1 MFRFDPAAF
10 PTDPGVYLFRDGTGA
25 VLYVGKAVNL
35 RQRLRSY
42 AAGGDGRAQI
52 PAMLRKATAVEVL
65 VTGSEVEALVL
76 ENNLIKEHA
85 PRYNIFL
92 KDDKSY
98 PFIRITAEA
107 YPRVLLTRQLVRDGS
122 RHYGPFTEV
131 RILRGFLKG
140 LRERLHIRQCDLH
153 ITQESIAA
161 GRHKL
166 CLDYHLG
173 ICRGPCE
180 GLQTEEDYGAA
191 VDAVRSLLKG
201 RGAAWRREEEL
212 RMRQAAA
219 RLDFEEA
226 ARRRDALQALEQLA
240 KGQKVEVQEAG
251 EADVMGLERRD
262 HEAAVALLRVR
273 EGRVLGRFHSTLEGS
288 LGRSDGEVV
297 RAFLLSYY
305 SACEDLPREIWLSHA
320 LDEPDLVA
328 QWFGLRAGELSRPGD
343 VQRAPRVLEPQRGDR
358 AALLRLARLNAA
370 QVLEERELRRL
381 ARDRVPAALSAL
393 MRDLGL
399 PSLPH
404 RIEGFD
410 ISHFGGKATVASLVV
425 FVDGRPLKRD
435 YRHFHVKQ
443 VAGVDDFASMEE
455 VVERRYQRLCEEG
468 QPMPDL
474 ILIDGGKGQLGR
486 AHEVLCRLGM
496 PSQALCGLAK
506 RLEEVFL
513 PGESLPRNIPKDSA
527 ANRLLQ
533 QVRDE
538 AHRFALAFNRREM
551 GRLALPDPLAGIPGL
566 GPVLRERLLL
576 RFGDVKHLREATVE
590 ELCAVKGMGPKGVEQ
605 LRRHLS
611 QSQGAVQDPSG

>member
-1 MFRFDPAAF
+1 MFSFEAGNY
-10 PTDPGVYLFRDGTGA
+10 PTDPGVYLFRDKGGA

-52 PAMLRKATAVEVL
+52 PAMLRKAASLDVI

-98 PFIRITAEA
+98 PFICITRELF
-107 YPRVLLTRQLVRDGS
+107 PRVLLTRQLRRDGS

-131 RILRGFLKG
+131 RVLRGFLKG
-140 LRERLHIRQCDLH
+140 LRERLHIRQCDLA
-153 ITQESIAA
+153 ITEESIAA
-161 GRHKL
+161 RRHKL

-180 GLQTEEDYGAA
+180 GLQDSADYHRG

-201 RGAAWRREEEL
+201 QASTWRKEEEE
-212 RMRQAAA
+212 RMRQASA
-219 RLDFEEA
+219 RLEFEEA
-226 ARRRDALQALEQLA
+226 ARSRDALQALEQLS
-240 KGQKVEVQEAG
+240 KGQKVELREAG
-251 EADVMGLERRD
+251 EADVVGLERRD
-262 HEAAVALLRVR
+262 HEAAVAMLRVR

-288 LGRSDGEVV
+288 LGRSPGELL

-305 SACEDLPREIWLSHA
+305 STCEDLPKEIWLSHA
-320 LDEPDLVA
+320 VEEPGLVEE
-328 QWFGLRAGELSRPGD
+328 WFALRAEELTRAGD
-343 VQRAPRVLEPQRGDR
+343 AQKAPRLVEPQRGDR

-381 ARDRVPAALSAL
+381 ARDRVPASLSAL
-393 MRDLGL
+393 QRDLGL
-399 PSLPH
+399 PTLPR

-410 ISHFGGKATVASLVV
+410 ISHFGGKATVASMVV
-425 FVDGRPLKRD
+425 FVDGRSLKRD
-435 YRHFHVKQ
+435 YRHFHVKS
-443 VAGVDDFASMEE
+443 VEGVDDFASMEE
-455 VVERRYQRLCEEG
+455 VVERRYRRLVEEG
-468 QPMPDL
+468 QAMPDL

-486 AHEVLCRLGM
+486 AHQVLRRLGL
-496 PSQALCGLAK
+496 PAQPICGLAK
-506 RLEEVFL
+506 RLEEVFV
-513 PGESLPRNIPKDSA
+513 PGESLPLTLPRDSA

-551 GRLALPDPLAGIPGL
+551 ARLALPDPLLGIPGL
-566 GPVLRERLLL
+566 GPVLKERLLL
-576 RFGDVKHLREATVE
+576 RFGDVKGLGEASLDELVE
-590 ELCAVKGMGPKGVEQ
+590 VKGVGRKLAVDLLERLNCGNG
-605 LRRHLS
+605 S
-611 QSQGAVQDPSG
+611 VQDPTA